1 MSDPL
6 ALFIRVKAAQ
16 AAGDV
21 EVMRELFADTATMY
35 EPYVSGTVSGANVAV
50 HMGSAIGREFSGV
63 EYDLIGSVVEG
74 ERAAIEIDER
84 VTLLDGK
91 VVHLRNC
98 TIVECRDGRIVR
110 WYEYLQPLKR
120 RP

>member
-6 ALFIRVKAAQ
+6 SLFASAKAAQ

-21 EVMRELFADTATMY
+21 ETMRALFADNATMY
-35 EPYVSGTVSGANVAV
+35 EPYVIGTVSGTDVAV
-50 HMGSAIGREFSGV
+50 YMGSAIGTDFAAV
-63 EYDLIGSVVEG
+63 EYDVIGSIVAG
-74 ERAAIEIDER
+74 ERAAIEIDEQ

-91 VVHLRNC
+91 IVRLRNC

-110 WYEYLQPLKR
+110 WYEYLQPQKR

>member
-6 ALFIRVKAAQ
+6 SLFASAKAAQ

-21 EVMRELFADTATMY
+21 EAMRALFADNATMY
-35 EPYVSGTVSGANVAV
+35 EPYVSGTVSGTDVAV
-50 HMGSAIGREFSGV
+50 YMGSAIGTDFAAV
-63 EYDLIGSVVEG
+63 EYDVIGSVVAG
-74 ERAAIEIDER
+74 ERAAIEIDEQ

-110 WYEYLQPLKR
+110 WYEYLQPQRR

>member
-1 MSDPL
+1 MVDPL
-6 ALFIRVKAAQ
+6 DLFIRVKAAQ
-16 AAGDV
+16 IAGDV
-21 EVMRELFADTATMY
+21 DMMRELFDDDATMY
-35 EPYVSGTVSGANVAV
+35 EPYGSGTVSGKAVAV

-63 EYDLIGSVVEG
+63 EYDLIGSIVEG
-74 ERAAIEIDER
+74 ERGAIEIDER

-98 TIVECRDGRIVR
+98 TIIECRDGRIIR